1 MAVQNEENGMV
12 WGGYAAF
19 KVIGNVK
26 FNRNYAA
33 ILYRFRNL
41 AQHDGKMSKLLQ

>member
-19 KVIGNVK
+19 KVIGNVTIQQST
-26 FNRNYAA
+26 YMTSCSS
-33 ILYRFRNL
+33 LTET
-41 AQHDGKMSKLLQ
+41 MLLSCIISEI